1 MLSKIRNYF
10 ASKTKREKV
19 LLLVL
24 VWTALFIW
32 FFSLVKTQSAVSE
45 KTRSLNAQI
54 ESANL
59 TIAQKSNAESKLV
72 EARALIDEAKIVK
85 DLRVEVEKIL
95 TAGGFSN
102 FSMSFAPDA
111 SMPKMTVRTLSLSLQ
126 RDTISHLIAFEQE
139 ILKRAPYMFFKSAEF
154 TADSK
159 GQMSAR
165 YEISSFEFKK

>member
-1 MLSKIRNYF
+1 MLSKILNYF
-10 ASKTKREKV
+10 ASKTRREKI
-19 LLLVL
+19 LLLAL

-32 FFSLVKTQSAVSE
+32 LFSLAKEQSSTGE
-45 KTRSLNAQI
+45 KTDSLKARI
-54 ESANL
+54 EAANL
-59 TIAQKSNAESKLV
+59 AIAQKPNAEVKLV

-95 TAGGFSN
+95 KSGGFSN
-102 FSMSFAPDA
+102 FSMSFAPDTV
-111 SMPKMTVRTLSLSLQ
+111 MPKMTVRTLSLSLQ
-126 RDTISHLIAFEQE
+126 RDTISHLIAFERE
-139 ILKRAPYMFFKSAEF
+139 ILKLAPYMFFKSAEF

>member
-10 ASKTKREKV
+10 ASKTKREKI
-19 LLLVL
+19 LLLAL
-24 VWTALFIW
+24 AWTALFIW
-32 FFSLVKTQSAVSE
+32 FFSLSKRQSALGE
-45 KTRSLNAQI
+45 KIDSLNAQI

-59 TIAQKSNAESKLV
+59 AIAQKPNAEIKLR
-72 EARALIDEAKIVK
+72 EARALIDESKIVK
-85 DLRVEVEKIL
+85 DLRVEAEKIL
-95 TAGGFSN
+95 KTGGFSN
-102 FSMSFAPDA
+102 FSMSFAPDTV
-111 SMPKMTVRTLSLSLQ
+111 MPKMTVRTLGLSLQ

-139 ILKRAPYMFFKSAEF
+139 VLKLAPYMFFKSAEF